1 MKATTSKIKIT
12 LSKTKLAFKI
22 TIAQI
27 KLHELQPS
35 KIYVDHT

>member
-1 MKATTSKIKIT
+1 MMKATISKIKKS
-12 LSKTKLAFKI
+12 LRKTKLSFMI

-27 KLHELQPS
+27 KLLLLS